1 MATPKE
7 TVQDLMTTL
16 MFAWANKDAAR
27 VASFFSDDAV
37 YHNMPMDPVEG
48 REAIEATVAG
58 FMTMGGQVGVDIG
71 HIIAEGPVVM
81 VERVDHVIGGE
92 RTIELPMVGVFEV
105 HEGKIS
111 AWRDYFD
118 SAQLAGRP
126 AAPHDNPKAN

>member
-7 TVQDLMTTL
+7 TVQDLMVAF
-16 MFAWANKDAAR
+16 MSAWANKDAAR

-37 YHNMPMDPVEG
+37 YHNMPMVPVEG

-58 FMTMGGQVGVDIG
+58 FMTMGGEVRVDIG
-71 HIIAEGPVVM
+71 HIVADGPVVM
-81 VERVDHVIGGE
+81 IERVDHFVGSE

-118 SAQLAGRP
+118 SAQLARQP
-126 AAPHDNPKAN
+126 TTTHHSAKAN